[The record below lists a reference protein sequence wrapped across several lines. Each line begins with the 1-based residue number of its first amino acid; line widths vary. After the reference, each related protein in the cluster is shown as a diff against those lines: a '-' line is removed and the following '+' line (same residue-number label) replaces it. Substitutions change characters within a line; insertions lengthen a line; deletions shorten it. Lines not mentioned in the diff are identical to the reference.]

1 MTTPRYSDEELRQKA
16 LEFLRLD
23 RKQYRKLRQNGELEE
38 YLDLL
43 VRATKRRAESLIKSG
58 VWERQAWSWAIREEI
73 LGVPA
78 D

>member
-43 VRATKRRAESLIKSG
+43 VRATKRRAESLMHSG
-58 VWERQAWSWAIREEI
+58 VFSDQAWSWAIREEI